1 MLIDTTEIFA
11 VDLDLFFRD
20 TSGEYA
26 FMYDDTEKAVNRIA
40 SSLRSG
46 DTQQVKNWIY
56 GMMREEHLDISEV
69 KPYLNRVE
77 NFERMK
83 GISSRKAR
91 TQEKTSI
98 REQLNDG
105 KSKQPDAKRQQNKK
119 NDLEV

>member
-1 MLIDTTEIFA
+1 LLIDTTEIFA
-11 VDLDLFFRD
+11 VDLDQFFRD
-20 TSGEYA
+20 ESGEYD

-69 KPYLNRVE
+69 RPYLNRVE
-77 NFERMK
+77 NFEKMK
-83 GISSRKAR
+83 GISGKKTRV
-91 TQEKTSI
+91 QEKSSI

-105 KSKQPDAKRQQNKK
+105 KAKQPDIKRQQNKK